1 MKSKIIYLV
10 NKIFLILIIFCS
22 SLVFSQNKKLEDY
35 YDLKTIKVKN
45 DTINFIKISNKD
57 DKNHLKSTVIF
68 VVGSKPSPLILNVND
83 EKESYQSFY
92 LPFNPYKYLDK
103 FNFIL
108 IKRKGCPLNFDYDKI
123 NELTEKKPSDIYI
136 QNDHL
141 DYRVFQVNEVIKYIK
156 KNKKEFFN
164 NLYVIGHSEGY
175 YITTKVAET
184 NKNIDKIVCLSAHPF
199 SRSCEFVFKNS
210 AENYYK
216 TDDKKRIETMEEEIN
231 YYKHIRKNPKED
243 YNFYAFNNYLSIKS
257 LEKIKI
263 PIFIGF
269 GSNDIAPSLNLFIP
283 YILPNKEN
291 ITIKPYPDLDHNFI
305 NTTYDENGNVLKES
319 FHWDDVFKD
328 IVDWL
333 IK

>member
-1 MKSKIIYLV
+1 M
-10 NKIFLILIIFCS
+10 IFCS
-22 SLVFSQNKKLEDY
+22 SLAFSQNKKLEDY
-35 YDLKTIKVKN
+35 YDFKSLKVKN

-57 DKNHLKSTVIF
+57 NKNLLKSTIIF

-92 LPFNPYKYLDK
+92 LPFNPYKYLDQ

-108 IKRKGCPLNFDYDKI
+108 IQRKGCPLTFDYDKI
-123 NELTEKKPSDIYI
+123 NDLTEKKPSNNYI
-136 QNDHL
+136 ENDHL
-141 DYRVFQVNEVIKYIK
+141 DYRVFQVNEVLKYIK
-156 KNKKEFFN
+156 KNKKEYYNKLF
-164 NLYVIGHSEGY
+164 LIGHSEGY
-175 YITTKVAET
+175 KVISKASEE
-184 NKNIDKIVCLSAHPF
+184 NKNIDKIVCLSGHPF

-216 TDDKKRIETMEEEIN
+216 PDDKKRIETMEDDIN

-243 YNFYAFNNYLSIKS
+243 YNFFAYNNYNAIKS
-257 LEKIKI
+257 FEKIKI
-263 PIFIGF
+263 PVFIGF

-283 YILPNKEN
+283 YLLPEKKN

-305 NTTYDENGNVLKES
+305 NTTYDENGNVINKS

-333 IK
+333 NK

>member
-57 DKNHLKSTVIF
+57 DKNHLKSTIIF
-68 VVGSKPSPLILNVND
+68 VVGSNPTSLILNIND
-83 EKESYQSFY
+83 EKENYQSFY
-92 LPFNPYKYLDK
+92 LPFDPFKYLNQ

-108 IKRKGCPLNFDYDKI
+108 IQRKGCPMAFDYDKI
-123 NELTEKKPSDIYI
+123 NNLSKNPSAIFSK
-136 QNDHL
+136 NDHL

-156 KNKKEFFN
+156 KNKNEYYNKLF
-164 NLYVIGHSEGY
+164 LIGHSEGY
-175 YITTKVAET
+175 RVVAKVTET
-184 NKNIDKIVCLSAHPF
+184 NKNIDKIVCLSGNPF
-199 SRSCEFVFKNS
+199 SRSCEFVYKNS
-210 AENYYK
+210 SENSYSSN
-216 TDDKKRIETMEEEIN
+216 DIKRIETMESEIS
-231 YYKHIRKNPKED
+231 YYKYIIKNPKED
-243 YNFYAFNNYLSIKS
+243 YNFYTYNNYLPIKS

-263 PIFIGF
+263 PVFIGF
-269 GSNDIAPSLNLFIP
+269 GSNDIASSLNLFIP
-283 YILPNKEN
+283 YLLPEKEN

-305 NTTYDENGNVLKES
+305 KTTYDENGNVLNES
-319 FHWDDVFKD
+319 FHWDDIFKD

-333 IK
+333 FK

>member
-1 MKSKIIYLV
+1 MKSKNIYLV
-10 NKIFLILIIFCS
+10 NKIFCIIFILCFDI
-22 SLVFSQNKKLEDY
+22 VNAQDKKLEKY
-35 YDLKTIKVKN
+35 YDLKTISLKN

-57 DKNHLKSTVIF
+57 NKNHLKSTIIF

-83 EKESYQSFY
+83 EKENYQSFY
-92 LPFNPYKYLDK
+92 LPFDPYKYLDQ

-108 IKRKGCPLNFDYDKI
+108 IQRKGCPIAFDYEKI
-123 NELTEKKPSDIYI
+123 NDLTENPSAIYS

-156 KNKKEFFN
+156 KNKKDFFN

-175 YITTKVAET
+175 YITTKVAEE
-184 NKNIDKIVCLSAHPF
+184 NKYINKIVCLSAHPF

-210 AENYYK
+210 AENYYNP
-216 TDDKKRIETMEEEIN
+216 DDKKRIETMESEVS
-231 YYKHIRKNPKED
+231 YYKYIIKNPKED
-243 YNFYAFNNYLSIKS
+243 YNFYTYNNYLSIKS

-263 PIFIGF
+263 PVFIGF

-291 ITIKPYPDLDHNFI
+291 ITLKPYPDLDHNFI
-305 NTTYDENGNVLKES
+305 NTTYDEKGTILNES

-328 IVDWL
+328 IVGWL
-333 IK
+333 NNE